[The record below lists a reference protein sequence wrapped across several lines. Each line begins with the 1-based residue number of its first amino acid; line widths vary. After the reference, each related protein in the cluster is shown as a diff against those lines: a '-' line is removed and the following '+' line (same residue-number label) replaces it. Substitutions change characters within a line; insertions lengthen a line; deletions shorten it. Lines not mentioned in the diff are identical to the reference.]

1 MRNILFGVK
10 RGEER
15 VTVIRSFESN
25 GRFYFD
31 DGRKTIETVE
41 LIDCNLVVHDSLFGY
56 IYKSRTIDE
65 YEKKDWFCKAKR
77 PAAKGIGRDFYV
89 IFMLSFIHVNQTD
102 QWEKPHWSVFA
113 SSLSFFVSNCLI
125 LIGSWLICNRCFYCL
140 LNQHVSQFRQ
150 LCPYPEQ

>member
-41 LIDCNLVVHDSLFGY
+41 LIDCNLVVYDRLFGY
-56 IYKSRTIDE
+56 LYKSRTIDE
-65 YEKKDWFCKAKR
+65 YEKKD
-77 PAAKGIGRDFYV
+77 
-89 IFMLSFIHVNQTD
+89 
-102 QWEKPHWSVFA
+102 
-113 SSLSFFVSNCLI
+113 
-125 LIGSWLICNRCFYCL
+125 
-140 LNQHVSQFRQ
+140 
-150 LCPYPEQ
+150 

>member
-41 LIDCNLVVHDSLFGY
+41 LIDCNLVVYDRLFGY
-56 IYKSRTIDE
+56 LYKSITIDE
-65 YEKKDWFCKAKR
+65 YEKKD
-77 PAAKGIGRDFYV
+77 
-89 IFMLSFIHVNQTD
+89 
-102 QWEKPHWSVFA
+102 
-113 SSLSFFVSNCLI
+113 
-125 LIGSWLICNRCFYCL
+125 
-140 LNQHVSQFRQ
+140 
-150 LCPYPEQ
+150 